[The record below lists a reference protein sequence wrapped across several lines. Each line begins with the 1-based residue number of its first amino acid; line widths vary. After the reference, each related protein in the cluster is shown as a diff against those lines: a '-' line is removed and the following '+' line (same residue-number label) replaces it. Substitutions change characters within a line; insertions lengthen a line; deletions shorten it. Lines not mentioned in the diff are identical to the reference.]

1 MPETAI
7 NVRSTAR
14 TPILLVFLGLTV
26 HGWCQAQVRG
36 KVINQFTKETVPFA
50 SIYWK
55 KAGFGS
61 VTDSSGRFL
70 LRSSH
75 HTVDTLVVSYVG
87 FVDVLKKVDRYKD
100 TAELFLMLDAV
111 TQSADVSVRSRFNKG
126 LRWWKAIVD
135 HKQSNDPYR
144 HQSYAY
150 ELYNKVE
157 IDINNIKRDYFK
169 DKKLFKPF
177 AFILDN
183 IDSVTEV
190 APFLPVYLT
199 ESISDYYYSAS
210 PYLVREEIRAAK
222 IRGVKNESVFQ
233 FIGGMNQRV
242 NLYSDYV
249 QIFGKEFI
257 SPLST
262 VGDKFY
268 NYRGADT
275 QFIGGERFFHL
286 FFSPKSEGENSF
298 SGDCWIHGNSWGILR
313 INLTISASANINYVN
328 RLSIVQEFKRQADSS
343 WMFAKDKFVI
353 DFSPLGKE
361 KTSFIARKSSTYKNI
376 RVNDASIAG
385 KLALNTVKE
394 EVVVTEEAKQQ
405 TEQFWAGNRHE
416 TLSRNESS
424 IYWMMDTLKTLPEF
438 KKYMNALS
446 FLLDGHKKL
455 GPVEIGPWY
464 KWVSGNQLEGIRVRF
479 DLGTT
484 EDFNKHLRL
493 HGYLAYGYKDDA
505 LKGRLDMNYKVP
517 GDRGLS
523 FFLSYTHDLDNGRT
537 RYNDEDITTDNIF
550 SQLIRRPGIRQKFL
564 GVDEYKFMMTKEWK
578 NKLSAQPFLIRSEYE
593 TFNPLLSRHQ
603 LLTHASQESL
613 VSTEAGIRL
622 RYAPGE
628 KTINGHRKD
637 RKLRANQPV
646 YEIRA
651 AMGIPGVFGS
661 NYEYQ
666 RMSANITHTLRI
678 PRWGKISYMLY
689 TGKIFT
695 GEALP
700 FMLLEIHP
708 GNEIYYYNRQS
719 FNLMNRFEYISDEYA
734 GINIEHNL
742 EKKFINLL
750 PFLRKSN
757 MRQFWNLKSVWGNLS
772 DKNRILNILDY
783 YYEYRMRSLRGGF
796 YTELGTGFENI
807 FKLLRIDFVWRYAP
821 LRNVPPGANPLMF
834 KSNTNDFGVFGSIK
848 FQF

>member
-1 MPETAI
+1 M
-7 NVRSTAR
+7 
-14 TPILLVFLGLTV
+14 GLAF
-26 HGWCQAQVRG
+26 HGWCQGQVRG
-36 KVINQFTKETVPFA
+36 TVINQFTKETVPFA

-61 VTDSSGRFL
+61 ISDSSGRFSL
-70 LRSSH
+70 KSSH
-75 HTVDTLVVSYVG
+75 HAIDTLVVSYVG
-87 FVDVLKKVDRYKD
+87 FVDILKRIDRSRD
-100 TAELFLMLDAV
+100 TAGLLLMLDAV
-111 TQSADVSVRSRFNKG
+111 KQSTEVSVRSRFNKG

-135 HKQSNDPYR
+135 HKNSNDPYR
-144 HQSYAY
+144 HENYAY

-169 DKKLFKPF
+169 DRRLFKPF

-183 IDSVTEV
+183 IDSVTEI

-199 ESISDYYYSAS
+199 ESISDYYYSINPS
-210 PYLVREEIRAAK
+210 LVREEIRAAK
-222 IRGVKNESVFQ
+222 IRGVRNESVLQ

-242 NLYSDYV
+242 NMYNDYV
-249 QIFGKEFI
+249 HVFGKEFI
-257 SPLST
+257 SPLSAI
-262 VGDKFY
+262 GDKFY

-275 QFIGGERFFHL
+275 QYIGGERFFHL
-286 FFSPKSEGENSF
+286 FFSPKAEGENSF
-298 SGDCWIHGNSWGILR
+298 SGDCWIHGNNWGILR
-313 INLTISASANINYVN
+313 INLNISASANINYVN

-343 WMFAKDKFVI
+343 WMFAKDKFIV

-361 KTSFIARKSSTYKNI
+361 NTSFIARKSSTYKNI
-376 RVNDASIAG
+376 RVNDTSIIS
-385 KLALNTVKE
+385 KLALNTGKE
-394 EVVVTEEAKQQ
+394 EVVVADEARQQ
-405 TEQFWAGNRHE
+405 PEQFWNVNRHE
-416 TLSRNESS
+416 PLSQNESR

-464 KWVSGNQLEGIRVRF
+464 KWVSGNQLEGLRLRF

-484 EDFNKHLRL
+484 EDFSKYLRL
-493 HGYLAYGYKDDA
+493 HGYLAYGYKDETF
-505 LKGRLDMNYKVP
+505 KGRLDMTYKVP

-564 GVDEYKFMMTKEWK
+564 GVDEYKFMVTKEWK
-578 NKLSAQPFLIRSEYE
+578 SKFSVQPFFVRTEYE
-593 TFNPLLSRHQ
+593 TFSPLLSRHQ
-603 LLTHASQESL
+603 LLTHASQEAL
-613 VSTEAGIRL
+613 ISTEFGIRL

-628 KTINGHRKD
+628 KTISGHRKD
-637 RKLRANQPV
+637 RKLRTSQPV
-646 YEIRA
+646 YELRA
-651 AMGIPGVFGS
+651 AQGIPGIFGS
-661 NYEYQ
+661 SYLYQ
-666 RMSANITHTLRI
+666 RMAVSLTHTLRI
-678 PRWGKISYMLY
+678 PRWGKINYMLY

-695 GEALP
+695 EEALP

-742 EKKFINLL
+742 EKKFLNLL
-750 PFLRKSN
+750 PFMRKSN
-757 MRQFWNLKSVWGNLS
+757 MRQFWNFKSVWGNLS

-807 FKLLRIDFVWRYAP
+807 FKLLRIDLVWRYAP
-821 LRNVPPGANPLMF
+821 LRNIPPGANPLMF

-848 FQF
+848 VQF